1 MDGFELLTIITT
13 GLLVFVVGLYIG
25 TLIPRRY
32 LNDVIGLTDKL
43 VQAIA
48 LDKSRLD
55 RNVVAMAEFHR
66 ASLVYHLTP
75 KGSDGEQ
82 TALGMMASAIE
93 NMDDDVRKAA
103 TDAVDSSYEV
113 IEKYREG
120 AKEAEA
126 SEAEEEEP
134 AEEEQDHG
142 D

>member
-1 MDGFELLTIITT
+1 MDGLELLTIIAT

-48 LDKSRLD
+48 LDKSRLEK
-55 RNVVAMAEFHR
+55 NVVAMAEFHR

-82 TALGMMASAIE
+82 TALGMMARAIE
-93 NMDDDVRKAA
+93 NMDDDVRQAA

-120 AKEAEA
+120 VEEAEA
-126 SEAEEEEP
+126 EQQEP
-134 AEEEQDHG
+134 AEEEQEHG
-142 D
+142 N